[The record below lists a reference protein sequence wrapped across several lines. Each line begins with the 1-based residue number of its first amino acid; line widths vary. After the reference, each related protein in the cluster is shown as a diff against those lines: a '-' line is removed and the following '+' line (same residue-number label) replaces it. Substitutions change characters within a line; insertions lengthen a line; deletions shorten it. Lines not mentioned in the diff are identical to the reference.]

1 MGREEDATREW
12 ETDWSKCPVEGWVWV
27 ADSDGQVLMMR
38 GAVAKHGRATQ
49 WDGVVDAKYAYGYV
63 AYMIVDMPEHP
74 ASEATREAAEDWYGR
89 TW

>member
-38 GAVAKHGRATQ
+38 GAV
-49 WDGVVDAKYAYGYV
+49 YAYGYV
-63 AYMIVDMPEHP
+63 GWMAVDMPEHP
-74 ASEATREAAEDWYGR
+74 TSEATREAADDWYGR